1 MEHLGSRIQHLRQT
15 VGLSQRALA
24 LAAGVSNGTISLIEN
39 RKLDPTV
46 GQLKKILTALDI
58 SMASFFETDAKP
70 VEAHFFEAKDLVEI
84 GRGDISYRLIS
95 RPDRDQTLQIMNE
108 TYAPGSDTGP
118 TLLSHDGE
126 EGGIIISGQLD
137 VFVQDQCRTLK
148 AGDAYQFPSHLPH
161 RFRNSGT
168 TECRLVTA
176 CTPPSF

>member
-1 MEHLGSRIQHLRQT
+1 MENLGSSIRQLRQQ

-58 SMASFFETDAKP
+58 SMADFFETDTKP
-70 VEAHFFEAKDLVEI
+70 VDAHFYSAEDLVEI
-84 GRGDISYRLIS
+84 GRGNISYRLIS
-95 RPDRDQTLQIMNE
+95 RPGQDQTLQIIDE

-126 EGGIIISGQLD
+126 EGGIIISGELE
-137 VFVQDQCRTLK
+137 VFVQDQSRTLK
-148 AGDAYQFPSHLPH
+148 AGDAYQFSSQLPH
-161 RFRNSGT
+161 RFRNPGR
-168 TECRLVTA
+168 TECKLITA
-176 CTPPSF
+176 CTPPSI

>member
-1 MEHLGSRIQHLRQT
+1 MENLGSSIQKLRT
-15 VGLSQRALA
+15 SGGLSQRALA

-46 GQLKKILTALDI
+46 GQLKKILTALDV
-58 SMASFFETDAKP
+58 SMAEFFETDTKP
-70 VEAHFFEAKDLVEI
+70 KESHFYTAEDLVEI
-84 GRGDISYRLIS
+84 GRGDVSYKLIS

-126 EGGIIISGQLD
+126 EGGIIISGELE
-137 VFVQDQCRTLK
+137 VFVQDQSRTLK
-148 AGDAYQFPSHLPH
+148 AGDAYQFSSHLPH
-161 RFRNSGT
+161 RFRNTGQ
-168 TECRLVTA
+168 TECRLITA